1 MIKRYSNEIMEKI
14 WSQENKFQKFLD
26 VELEVIHAFVDLGII
41 PVKDYDLLKKKIKI
55 NLKDIEEI
63 EKITKHDVVAFTRA
77 ISKNLG
83 DEKKWIHY
91 KLTSSDVIDTAN
103 ALLIKDANNEIEK
116 ELLNFLEI
124 LKNNA
129 NKYKNVPIIGRTH
142 GIHGEP
148 TSFGLKWLLWYD
160 EMFRNFKRFK
170 NAREEIET
178 GKISGSMG
186 NFANIK
192 INIQDK
198 VCNNLKI
205 NSANISTQVI
215 QRDVYAN
222 YIHSIA
228 MIGNLLEQIA
238 IEIRTLQRTE
248 INEVQ
253 EYFSLGQKGSSSMPH
268 KKNPITS
275 ENITGI
281 SRILRGYVFSSYENI
296 PLWNERDISHSSV
309 ERIIIPDATTLIHYA
324 LKRYSYT
331 LKTLVVNQEKMLEN
345 IWLTRGLVYSQRILS
360 NLIKKGYSRE
370 KSYDLVQNLALKSM
384 KEEKDFKQLIL
395 QDNEINNLFKK
406 EEINNFFDYKYYLR
420 EVDNIYKRVFKNDN
434 EE

>member
-1 MIKRYSNEIMEKI
+1 MQKI

-26 VELEVIHAFVDLGII
+26 VELEVIHSFVKIKVI
-41 PVKDYDLLKKKIKI
+41 PIKDYEILKENAKI
-55 NLKDIEEI
+55 NLKEIEEI
-63 EKITKHDVVAFTRA
+63 EKITKHDVVAFTRS
-77 ISKNLG
+77 ISKKLG

-91 KLTSSDVIDTAN
+91 KLTASDVIDTAN
-103 ALLIKDANNEIEK
+103 ALLIKEANNEIEK
-116 ELLNFLEI
+116 ELLIFLEV
-124 LKNNA
+124 LKENA
-129 NKYKNVPIIGRTH
+129 NKYKNTPIIGRTH

-160 EMFRNFKRFK
+160 EMSRNIKRFK

-192 INIQDK
+192 SNIQDM
-198 VCNNLKI
+198 VCSNLKI
-205 NSANISTQVI
+205 NSAKISTQII

-228 MIGNLLEQIA
+228 MIGNSLEKIA

-248 INEVQ
+248 IGEVQ
-253 EYFSLGQKGSSSMPH
+253 EYFSTGQKGSSSMPH

-281 SRILRGYVFSSYENI
+281 SRILRGYVFSAYENI

-309 ERIIIPDATTLIHYA
+309 ERVIIPDATTLIQYA

-331 LKTLVVNQEKMLEN
+331 LKTLIVNEKKMFEN
-345 IWLTRGLVYSQRILS
+345 IWITKGLVFSQRILS
-360 NLIKKGYSRE
+360 NLIKKEYSRE
-370 KSYDLVQNLALKSM
+370 KAYDLIQNLALKSM
-384 KEEKDFKQLIL
+384 KENKDFKNLIL
-395 QDNEINNLFKK
+395 ENNEINKLFNKD
-406 EEINNFFDYKYYLR
+406 EINNFFDYKYYLR
-420 EVDNIYKRVFKNDN
+420 EVDNIYKRVF
-434 EE
+434 